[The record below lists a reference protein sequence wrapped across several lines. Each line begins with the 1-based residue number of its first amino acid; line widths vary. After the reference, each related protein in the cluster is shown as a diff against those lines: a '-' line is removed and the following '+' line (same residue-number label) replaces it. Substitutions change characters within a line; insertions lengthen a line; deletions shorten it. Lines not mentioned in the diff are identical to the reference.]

1 MQHAKDFEEAVRM
14 LNADEVMRVFTDH
27 YLMEYV
33 PDYRV
38 LPIGRASYGN
48 NFYPHVS
55 NFTWESDRP
64 PITVHHPHLEQL
76 ERQMEI
82 EGMLATGMAVRPT
95 INVTVADHP
104 VDGFGC
110 RVHIVLVACPVD
122 ADEYRVIDALAVLP
136 LELRK

>member
-1 MQHAKDFEEAVRM
+1 MKHAKDFEEAVRM
-14 LNADEVMRVFTDH
+14 LNGEEVMRVFTDH

-33 PDYRV
+33 PAYRV
-38 LPIGRASYGN
+38 LPIARASYCDN
-48 NFYPHVS
+48 VYPKVA

-64 PITVHHPHLEQL
+64 PITVHHPKLEQL

-82 EGMLATGMAVRPT
+82 EGMLATGGKVRPT

-104 VDGFGC
+104 VDGMAC

-122 ADEYRVIDALAVLP
+122 QKEHRVIDALAVLP
-136 LELRK
+136 LQPRK